1 MGRYYNGDIEGKFW
15 FAVQNSDAA
24 DRFGVIGTAPN
35 YLYYYFEENDL
46 VSVQNEL
53 IRIEEVLGE
62 NKARFDEFFE
72 KHNGYNDEILLSYFY
87 TTYGVQL
94 DFAEY
99 RFLLSEYADYLL
111 GIQIRDSIAQNGSC
125 EFEAEL

>member
-24 DRFGVIGTAPN
+24 DRFGVVGSTPN

-46 VSVQNEL
+46 VSVQSEL

-62 NKARFDEFFE
+62 NKARFDEFFK

-94 DFAEY
+94 DFVEY

-111 GIQIRDSIAQNGSC
+111 GVQIRDSIAQNGSC
-125 EFEAEL
+125 ELEAEL